1 MATKNKLEKPLVQQI
16 KDKMDGRTQRWLS
29 QKTGISEDKLSN
41 KLTGITAFTEED
53 VKVINDALGADFK
66 L

>member
-1 MATKNKLEKPLVQQI
+1 MATKSKPAIPLEQRI

-41 KLTGITAFTEED
+41 KFTRITPFTDED
-53 VKVINDALGADFK
+53 LKLINEALQTDFK

>member
-1 MATKNKLEKPLVQQI
+1 MATKNKIEKPLEQRI

-41 KLTGITAFTEED
+41 KFTGITAFTED
-53 VKVINDALGADFK
+53 DIKVINEALGADFK

>member
-1 MATKNKLEKPLVQQI
+1 
-16 KDKMDGRTQRWLS
+16 MDGRTQRWLS

-41 KLTGITAFTEED
+41 KLTGITAFTED
-53 VKVINDALGADFK
+53 DIKLINEALQADFK